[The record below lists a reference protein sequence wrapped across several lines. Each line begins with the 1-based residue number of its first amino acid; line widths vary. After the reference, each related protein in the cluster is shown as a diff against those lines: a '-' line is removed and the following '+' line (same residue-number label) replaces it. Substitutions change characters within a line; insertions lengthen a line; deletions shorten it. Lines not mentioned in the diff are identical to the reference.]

1 MAQVFGVILKVY
13 RECPYRKAFQVPI
26 TTHPELLGLKLKAL
40 IDCFE
45 GDNLGDDYY
54 DVVAELIRRHGSAG
68 NRFLVRQLQKL
79 DPYDEDRLRALL
91 LVLSLSPVKN
101 LGDKP
106 LSPKERK
113 FVRKKLRIYLNDDR
127 PMILCQAID
136 GWLRIGKKK
145 PSKRIEAMIIHE
157 SEFVRCSVLRYLAKR
172 NPAAALPLL
181 IIALEDES
189 HYVRIA
195 AIDEIAGLQN
205 PELIPHLQALLDH
218 PNEQIQQD
226 AKETILFLQSLDRWN
241 QDLMMQ
247 YRSTHFTLV

>member
-1 MAQVFGVILKVY
+1 
-13 RECPYRKAFQVPI
+13 VPI

-40 IDCFE
+40 TDCFE

-54 DVVAELIRRHGSAG
+54 DVVAELIRRHGGRG
-68 NRFLVRQLQKL
+68 NRFLVKQLRKL

-91 LVLSLSPVKN
+91 LVLTLAPVKS

-106 LSPKERK
+106 LSQQERK
-113 FVRKKLRIYLNDDR
+113 FVRKKLRVYLGDDR

-136 GWLRIGKKK
+136 GWLRLGKKK
-145 PSKRIEAMIIHE
+145 PNKRIEGMIIHK

-172 NPAAALPLL
+172 NPAVALPLL

-189 HYVRIA
+189 HYVRTA

-205 PELIPHLQALLDH
+205 PELIPHLQALLTHSD
-218 PNEQIQQD
+218 ERVRQD
-226 AKETILFLQSLDRWN
+226 AQETILFLESLDHLN
-241 QDLMMQ
+241 QDLIMQ
-247 YRSTHFTLV
+247 YRSNQVVAG